1 MLSDIRPPWPKAP
14 CHVRPCRRIS
24 LPSRKRTSRC
34 AAGPPSAQ
42 VIRFPSAS
50 DSLTKLDLEALAA
63 LTSAAHGEWRCE
75 TERDG
80 NWGLSAILVPS
91 KPEGQDYA
99 AFLVCRS
106 NSKLLLIDARLS
118 ARWRRLGVFDDAEAL
133 ALALAEI
140 MRTTAVAPKRSA

>member
-1 MLSDIRPPWPKAP
+1 MSALVVAFP
-14 CHVRPCRRIS
+14 CHRASAHQDVP
-24 LPSRKRTSRC
+24 PD
-34 AAGPPSAQ
+34 PPSAQ

-50 DSLTKLDLEALAA
+50 DSLTKHDLEALAA
-63 LTSAAHGEWRCE
+63 LMSAANGEWRCE

-80 NWGLSAILVPS
+80 NWGLSAIIVPG
-91 KPEGQDYA
+91 KPEGHDYA

-133 ALALAEI
+133 ALALAGIILLTASAEI
-140 MRTTAVAPKRSA
+140 GSA

>member
-1 MLSDIRPPWPKAP
+1 MSALVVAFP
-14 CHVRPCRRIS
+14 CHRESAHQDVP
-24 LPSRKRTSRC
+24 PD
-34 AAGPPSAQ
+34 PPSAQ

-63 LTSAAHGEWRCE
+63 LTSAARCEWRCE

-91 KPEGQDYA
+91 KPEGHDYA

-118 ARWRRLGVFDDAEAL
+118 AGWRRLGVFDDTQAL

-140 MRTTAVAPKRSA
+140 IGTTQLRRNDRRNQFGGWSSRSP

>member
-1 MLSDIRPPWPKAP
+1 
-14 CHVRPCRRIS
+14 V
-24 LPSRKRTSRC
+24 
-34 AAGPPSAQ
+34 
-42 VIRFPSAS
+42 
-50 DSLTKLDLEALAA
+50 ALRDRA
-63 LTSAAHGEWRCE
+63 
-75 TERDG
+75 DG

-133 ALALAEI
+133 ALLWQ
-140 MRTTAVAPKRSA
+140 RSCARRQLRRNDRRNQFGGWSSFSP